1 MITPK
6 FYFCRAGVSDR
17 CKIEACM
24 RHIPE
29 DKQQQVSDEY
39 ERRYLKN
46 GHVNVSEAREEANKW
61 LGDVARSY
69 KLERS
74 PDALQRHLDNMKE
87 MVGKGENPK
96 VDRRPTSSG
105 VVDNGKMP
113 EEYKGKILRDAG
125 L

>member
-17 CKIEACM
+17 YKIEACM

-29 DKQQQVSDEY
+29 SKQQQVSDEY

-46 GHVNVSEAREEANKW
+46 GHVNVSGAREEANKW
-61 LGDVARSY
+61 LGDVARKY
-69 KLERS
+69 KGERS

-87 MVGKGENPK
+87 MVGNGGNERKA
-96 VDRRPTSSG
+96 PTSSG

>member
-17 CKIEACM
+17 YKIEACM
-24 RHIPE
+24 RHVPE
-29 DKQQQVSDEY
+29 GKQQEVSDEY

-61 LGDVARSY
+61 LGDVARKY
-69 KLERS
+69 KGERS

-87 MVGKGENPK
+87 MVASGEKPK
-96 VDRRPTSSG
+96 ASMGPANSG
-105 VVDNGKMP
+105 VVDSGKMP

>member
-6 FYFCRAGVSDR
+6 FYFCRGGASDR
-17 CKIEACM
+17 KDIEKCM
-24 RHIPE
+24 VHIPS

-39 ERRYLKN
+39 ERRYLMN

-61 LGDVARSY
+61 LGDVACKY
-69 KLERS
+69 KDERS

-87 MVGKGENPK
+87 MVGKGGSEGK
-96 VDRRPTSSG
+96 TPTSSG
-105 VVDNGKMP
+105 VIDSGKMP